1 MNNELAVAWSGER
14 PAKLGA
20 GLLPSPA
27 SPVRVHGTRR
37 GTRAPSPIEPPW
49 IWAVLE
55 GPLDPAAFET
65 AVLAGAYD
73 AVALQEAGGWERLAA
88 RARELAAEAPELPDP
103 GPLVTRTPRM
113 RELLFEA
120 SRAARTSMSVLL
132 TGETGTGKELLAR
145 RIHAWS
151 ARADRPFVPI
161 NCAAIPNDLMEAE
174 LFGYARG
181 AFSGAVHAYD
191 GLLMAAEG
199 GTVFLDEIDDT
210 PLPVQVKLLRVLEDR
225 TVSRLGESS
234 WRQVDFRVVAATNRD
249 LRPLIAEGRFG
260 GDLYERLAILSLHL
274 PPLRERTEDL
284 PELVAHFVAR
294 FLREHAEAGPSHIT
308 PTPEVLR
315 ALARHPW
322 PGNVRELRNVLFQ
335 SLLRKRGGSEILLS
349 DLPRRILRGEPAAEG
364 DAMLVD
370 RRLLAER
377 LRAGAFNLRTEV
389 RALERT
395 AVLEA
400 LTLSQGSAAEAA
412 RLLGEVGRGAARD
425 PGGTVRAMMRR
436 LGIRSEGQERA

>member
-1 MNNELAVAWSGER
+1 MDTAIVWTGER
-14 PAKLGA
+14 PA
-20 GLLPSPA
+20 GLESQVRLSA
-27 SPVRVHGTRR
+27 SSPVRVHATRR
-37 GTRAPSPIEPPW
+37 GTRPPAAPARPW
-49 IWAVLE
+49 IWVVLE
-55 GPLDPAAFET
+55 GPIAPAALEA
-65 AVLAGAYD
+65 AVLGGAYD
-73 AVALQEAGGWERLAA
+73 AVTLADPKGWERLAA
-88 RARELAAEAPELPDP
+88 RAHELAADAPELPDP
-103 GPLVTRTPRM
+103 GPLVTRTSAM
-113 RELLFEA
+113 RELLLHA

-151 ARADRPFVPI
+151 SRADRPFVPI

-181 AFSGAVHAYD
+181 AFSGAVHGYD

-225 TVSRLGESS
+225 TVSRLGEST
-234 WRQVDFRVVAATNRD
+234 WRQVDFRIVAATNRD

-260 GDLYERLAILSLHL
+260 ADLYERLAILSLHL

-294 FLREHAEAGPSHIT
+294 FQREHEGSGPAEIR
-308 PTPEVLR
+308 PTPEALR
-315 ALARHPW
+315 ALGRYPW
-322 PGNVRELRNVLFQ
+322 PGNVRELRNVIFQ
-335 SLLRKRGGSEILLS
+335 SLLGKRGGAEILLS
-349 DLPRRILRGEPAAEG
+349 DLPARILRPEPEQSGA
-364 DAMLVD
+364 LVD
-370 RRLLAER
+370 RRALAER
-377 LRAGAFNLRTEV
+377 LRAGRFNLRAEV
-389 RALERT
+389 RALER
-395 AVLEA
+395 AALLEA
-400 LTLSQGSAAEAA
+400 LALSKGSAAEAA

-436 LGIRSEGQERA
+436 LGIGSERKQGT